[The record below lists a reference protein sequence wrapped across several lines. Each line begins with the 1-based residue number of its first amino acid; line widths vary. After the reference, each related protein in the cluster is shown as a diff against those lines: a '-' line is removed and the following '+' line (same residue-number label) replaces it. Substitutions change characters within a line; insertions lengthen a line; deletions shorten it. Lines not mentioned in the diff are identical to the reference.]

1 MIDRSETSI
10 FLCDHKKI
18 AKLGVPIVSDL
29 KSVDTIITDIKLTEE
44 WKTVLSDNDVNV
56 IEVLK

>member
-18 AKLGVPIVSDL
+18 GKLGVPIVSDL
-29 KSVDTIITDIKLTEE
+29 KSVDTIITDTKLTEE